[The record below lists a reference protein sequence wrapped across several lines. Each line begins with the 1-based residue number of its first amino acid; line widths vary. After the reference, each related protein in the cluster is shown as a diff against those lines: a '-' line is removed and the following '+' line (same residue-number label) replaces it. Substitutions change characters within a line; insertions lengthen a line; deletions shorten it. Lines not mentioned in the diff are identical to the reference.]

1 MKFGVSVPLEPRADA
16 RHPWDHVFEYCTR
29 VEALGYD
36 FVVLGHHRFTP
47 GFPLHPW
54 VTLGAIAAR
63 TETLRLGTSIALLP
77 LDHPLDTAEEIATV
91 DQMSNGR
98 VFLGAGL
105 GYRPYEYDVARISTS
120 TRVDGGC
127 RSASRSS
134 SGRGPRTRSR
144 STASSSTSTT
154 SACTRSRS
162 SNPGPRSGSA
172 PTRMPRCAAAARLTD
187 GWMVGFGDRLPTAV
201 ERIATFR
208 EESRAHGR
216 RGEICLMR
224 LVGIGATREQVEE
237 TWLPDVLA
245 TLRGYARAG
254 APQDRNDDV
263 RKVARS
269 ERPSLEGLGND
280 LFVAGTPDDVIAGL
294 QRAVD
299 MTGCEYVMPSM
310 SGGDDPLAPVE
321 MFGKEVIPAFR

>member
-1 MKFGVSVPLEPRADA
+1 MKFGVSVPLEPRADT
-16 RHPWDHVFEYCTR
+16 RHPWDHVFEYCAR

-105 GYRPYEYDVARISTS
+105 GYRPYEYESLGLDFHTRGRRMSECLEIVQRAWTEDTFSFHGEFFDFDDVGVYPKPVQQPRPTIWIGANSDAAVR
-120 TRVDGGC
+120 
-127 RSASRSS
+127 
-134 SGRGPRTRSR
+134 RG
-144 STASSSTSTT
+144 
-154 SACTRSRS
+154 
-162 SNPGPRSGSA
+162 
-172 PTRMPRCAAAARLTD
+172 ARLTD

-294 QRAVD
+294 RRAVD

-321 MFGKEVIPAFR
+321 MFGREVIPAFR